1 MNNLPQPRLGRG
13 HEPSTADVAILGP
26 VLFVVVVGASM
37 ASAIGGC
44 LIILRSVE

>member
-26 VLFVVVVGASM
+26 VFLLLLLLGPPWPVQLVDA
-37 ASAIGGC
+37 
-44 LIILRSVE
+44 